1 MSIKTI
7 IAVAFL
13 ATSSILVNATESC
26 CGSLNI
32 MSYNVRNGIGMDNVN
47 DLRRTI
53 NTIRNAAP
61 EIVCIQEL
69 DSITG
74 RSNKRYILG
83 ELADSLGMYPSYAPA
98 IEFDGGK
105 YGIGILSQSRPLST
119 KIVPLPGR
127 EEERTLLIAEFADYV
142 IACTHLSL
150 TPEDQVLSIPIIE
163 KEAAL
168 WNKPFFLAGDLN
180 TQIPSATIDALN
192 RSFKIISQTT
202 SPTYPS
208 DEPVDLID
216 YILVH
221 KANADKVK
229 VTEAKA
235 INGTIASDHIP
246 QFITVEIKR
255 AGKCCCSK

>member
-69 DSITG
+69 DSVTG

-150 TPEDQVLSIPIIE
+150 TPEDQVLSS
-163 KEAAL
+163 KKKL
-168 WNKPFFLAGDLN
+168 PFV
-180 TQIPSATIDALN
+180 
-192 RSFKIISQTT
+192 T
-202 SPTYPS
+202 SLS
-208 DEPVDLID
+208 
-216 YILVH
+216 
-221 KANADKVK
+221 
-229 VTEAKA
+229 
-235 INGTIASDHIP
+235 S
-246 QFITVEIKR
+246 
-255 AGKCCCSK
+255 